1 MNSNQ
6 KGIRTASFILII
18 LLLSFGIACGFSID
32 TGAPKAAAAT
42 ATIQPAAPAPT
53 TAPATA
59 EPVAAPTAEPTVEP
73 QPEVPTALPLLM
85 PGEPPQSER
94 ILEDADGSLRAEE
107 KRTLSGDAILDNRY
121 ERPFTAKDMAYE
133 PDVDIQTAEIA
144 ADDAFF
150 YFTITLKGVD
160 MGAGK
165 LTAAY
170 GIEFDRTQTGRGD
183 LLVYASDPQP
193 EWSTTNLNV
202 YADKNLTVGG
212 LKPMVAEAGMAGD
225 GYETSVALEGD
236 LAAFARVSPQN
247 AYAVQIAVSRKLLD
261 NSTEFLWGAWADKVI
276 RDPSKFD
283 YNDTF
288 GPSEAG
294 SPIKPSD
301 DYPLKALPSLDN
313 TCRLPFGITRTSGI
327 PGMCLSI
334 PKPVKSAG
342 KQGQT
347 CICTRWSVVAYPP
360 VCLNWSCK

>member
-6 KGIRTASFILII
+6 KRIRTACFILII
-18 LLLSFGIACGFSID
+18 LLLSIGVACGFSID

-42 ATIQPAAPAPT
+42 ATTQPAALAPT
-53 TAPATA
+53 AEPATA
-59 EPVAAPTAEPTVEP
+59 EPVVVPTTEPSVEK

-85 PGEPPQSER
+85 PGEPPKSER
-94 ILEDADGSLRAEE
+94 VLEDADGSLRAEE
-107 KRTLSGDAILDNRY
+107 KRALSGDNILNNIY
-121 ERPFTAKDMAYE
+121 ERPFTSKDMVYE
-133 PDVDIQTAEIA
+133 PDLDIQTAEIA

-165 LTAAY
+165 LTATY

-193 EWSTTNLNV
+193 EWSTANLNV
-202 YADKNLTVGG
+202 YTDKNLTVGG

-225 GYETSVALEGD
+225 GYETSVALEND
-236 LAAFARVSPQN
+236 RAAFARVSPKS

-276 RDPSKFD
+276 KDPSKFD
-283 YNDTF
+283 YNDNF
-288 GPSEAG
+288 GPGAAG

-313 TCRLPFGITRTSGI
+313 TCRLPFGITRTAGI

-334 PKPVKSAG
+334 PKPVKAEG
-342 KQGQT
+342 KPGQNCYPCDPCLPIASCPT
-347 CICTRWSVVAYPP
+347 IC
-360 VCLNWSCK
+360 CN